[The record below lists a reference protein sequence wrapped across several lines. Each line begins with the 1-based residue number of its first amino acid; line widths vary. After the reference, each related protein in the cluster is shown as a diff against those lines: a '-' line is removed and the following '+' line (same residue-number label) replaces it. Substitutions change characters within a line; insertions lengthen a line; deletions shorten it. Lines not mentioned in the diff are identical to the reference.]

1 MKAFLALVACLII
14 YTTPSN
20 AQDII
25 ELSCPHDYLTEMSA
39 RVLTEAY
46 HRIGITLKLRIVPA
60 ERSLYQSNSGDTDGE
75 VGRIQGIEQ
84 TYTNLIKVPTPVSY
98 FEVMAFTKN
107 LKFQVNGWE
116 SLKPY
121 RIVARRGIKYAE
133 KNTENMNREFTD
145 SYKQAF
151 KLVDLGR
158 ADICISSKINGI
170 LNIKNLNLKN
180 INALEPPIQKFN
192 LYHYIHKKNIR
203 ILPKIDSSLRGMHED
218 GLIEKIRKDY
228 IEEINSSFKK

>member
-1 MKAFLALVACLII
+1 VKALLALVASFII
-14 YTTPSN
+14 YTNPSYAKN
-20 AQDII
+20 VI
-25 ELSCPHDYLTEMSA
+25 ELSCPKDYLTEMSA

-46 HRIGITLKLRIVPA
+46 RRIGITIKLRIVPA

-75 VGRIQGIEQ
+75 VGRIHGIEN

-145 SYKQAF
+145 NFQQAF
-151 KLVDLGR
+151 RLLDIGR
-158 ADICISSKINGI
+158 ADICKISAIS
-170 LNIKNLNLKN
+170 
-180 INALEPPIQKFN
+180 
-192 LYHYIHKKNIR
+192 LYT
-203 ILPKIDSSLRGMHED
+203 
-218 GLIEKIRKDY
+218 
-228 IEEINSSFKK
+228 

>member
-1 MKAFLALVACLII
+1 VKALLALVASFII
-14 YTTPSN
+14 YTNPSYAKN
-20 AQDII
+20 VI
-25 ELSCPHDYLTEMSA
+25 ELSCPKDYLTEMSA

-46 HRIGITLKLRIVPA
+46 RRIGITIKLRIVPA

-75 VGRIQGIEQ
+75 VGRIHGIEN

-145 SYKQAF
+145 KVVCGIF
-151 KLVDLGR
+151 
-158 ADICISSKINGI
+158 SKKKDHGMCG
-170 LNIKNLNLKN
+170 
-180 INALEPPIQKFN
+180 
-192 LYHYIHKKNIR
+192 LYHQSTTPGGVCHGQKEFYR
-203 ILPKIDSSLRGMHED
+203 IGV
-218 GLIEKIRKDY
+218 
-228 IEEINSSFKK
+228 